1 MTKERF
7 DDTGPDYSY
16 RGFDYTL
23 SIAGSTFEVRT
34 YDDAPAE
41 FIVTA
46 PTSAHQSPQARE
58 LVDYLISELGCQR
71 VEFYFGPS
79 GAYRAV
85 DMQTLEFV

>member
-16 RGFDYTL
+16 RGFNYTL
-23 SIAGSTFEVRT
+23 SIAGFAFKVRT
-34 YDDAPAE
+34 YDNIPAE

-46 PTSAHQSPQARE
+46 PTSARQSPHARE
-58 LVDYLISELGCQR
+58 LVDYLVSELGCQR
-71 VEFYFGPS
+71 VQFYFGPS
-79 GAYRAV
+79 GTYRAV